1 MLAYA
6 LFLACLAVYARRH
19 PDVLSLTDALRLA
32 PDILRLV
39 RRLAADRALPRR
51 SRLLLLGLLAY
62 LLLPIDLV
70 PDVLPVVGYADDL
83 VLIAV
88 VLRAV
93 VRSAGPETSSTSSRS
108 ISTRTATSP
117 PGAGPRAAPPPPNR
131 SSNGEP
137 PPPPKNASKMSSKP

>member
-1 MLAYA
+1 MDRHAALSVVVALVLAYA

-70 PDVLPVVGYADDL
+70 PDILPVVGYADDL

-93 VRSAGPETSSTSSRS
+93 VRSAGPDALRRHWPGSDGGLRLVRALAGLRDPDEERN
-108 ISTRTATSP
+108 TA
-117 PGAGPRAAPPPPNR
+117 
-131 SSNGEP
+131 
-137 PPPPKNASKMSSKP
+137 

>member
-1 MLAYA
+1 MDRHAALSVVVALVLAYA

-19 PDVLSLTDALRLA
+19 PDVLSLTDALRLG

-93 VRSAGPETSSTSSRS
+93 VRSAGPDALRRHWPGSDGGLRLVRALAGLRDPGEDRN
-108 ISTRTATSP
+108 TA
-117 PGAGPRAAPPPPNR
+117 
-131 SSNGEP
+131 
-137 PPPPKNASKMSSKP
+137 